1 MKSSR
6 LITAATVLALVV
18 VVSATKASAKDR
30 RNHANDEGY
39 AYVMVTG
46 SNIPQKVKIKNIG
59 TTTTSPMR
67 NYDRDEIEKTGRF
80 STEEVLRTDPS
91 LSVHGFGQAGPGN

>member
-1 MKSSR
+1 MRSSKV
-6 LITAATVLALVV
+6 LTAATILVLVA
-18 VVSATKASAKDR
+18 VVSATKASAGDR
-30 RNHANDEGY
+30 RNHGNDEHY

-67 NYDRDEIEKTGRF
+67 NYDRDEIDKTGRF

-91 LSVHGFGQAGPGN
+91 LTVRGFGQAGPGN

>member
-1 MKSSR
+1 M
-6 LITAATVLALVV
+6 TAVTILALVAA
-18 VVSATKASAKDR
+18 VSATKASAKDR
-30 RNHANDEGY
+30 RNHSSNEGY

>member
-6 LITAATVLALVV
+6 LMTAATVLALVA
-18 VVSATKASAKDR
+18 VVSATKASARDQ
-30 RNHANDEGY
+30 RNYSNDQRY

-46 SNIPQKVKIKNIG
+46 SNIPQKVKIKKIG

-67 NYDRDEIEKTGRF
+67 NYDRNEIDKTGRF
-80 STEEVLRTDPS
+80 TTEEVLRTDPS
-91 LSVHGFGQAGPGN
+91 LSVRGFGQAGPGN

>member
-1 MKSSR
+1 MKSSK
-6 LITAATVLALVV
+6 LTTAATMLALVALV
-18 VVSATKASAKDR
+18 TATKASARDR
-30 RNHANDEGY
+30 RNHNNEERY

-46 SNIPQKVKIKNIG
+46 SNIPQRVKIKNIG

-67 NYDRDEIEKTGRF
+67 NYDRDEIDKTGRF

-91 LSVHGFGQAGPGN
+91 LTVRGFGQAGPGN

>member
-1 MKSSR
+1 MKASR
-6 LITAATVLALVV
+6 LITAVTVLTLVA
-18 VVSATKASAKDR
+18 VVSATKASARDR
-30 RNHANDEGY
+30 RNHVNDERY

-67 NYDRDEIEKTGRF
+67 NYDRDEIDKTGRF

-91 LSVHGFGQAGPGN
+91 LTVRGFGQAGPGN

>member
-6 LITAATVLALVV
+6 LITAATVLALVAF
-18 VVSATKASAKDR
+18 VSATKASARDR
-30 RNHANDEGY
+30 RNHNDQERY

-67 NYDRDEIEKTGRF
+67 NYDRDEIDKTGRF
-80 STEEVLRTDPS
+80 TTEEVLRTDPS
-91 LSVHGFGQAGPGN
+91 ITVRGFGQAGPGN